1 MKQIELSK
9 MHVWLHNIGKN
20 NKELQRYAS
29 DGLAVIMLIW
39 SAWLVGKIVWMLP
52 ADSSSV
58 VTWKP
63 SASGNTPSHSKEL
76 DLSNVHQS
84 HLFGQYQANT
94 DTKPKPVVQDA
105 PKTQL
110 NLILVGVVASSERNL
125 GLAVIANRGQQATYG
140 ISERI
145 EGTRA
150 KLKAVLNDRVI
161 IDNAGRDETLMLEGI
176 DYKKL
181 EVSEPRRAIVSNVQG
196 NNPASAEDKIETIRN
211 EITENPQ
218 KIFDYVR
225 LSQVKKDDQV
235 IGYRVSPGQDPE
247 LFNSVGL
254 QNGDI
259 AIRLNGEDLTDKDSM
274 GKIFQNISEL
284 TELSLTV
291 ERDGQ
296 QHDIYIEF

>member
-1 MKQIELSK
+1 M
-9 MHVWLHNIGKN
+9 
-20 NKELQRYAS
+20 
-29 DGLAVIMLIW
+29 
-39 SAWLVGKIVWMLP
+39 
-52 ADSSSV
+52 
-58 VTWKP
+58 
-63 SASGNTPSHSKEL
+63 
-76 DLSNVHQS
+76 
-84 HLFGQYQANT
+84 
-94 DTKPKPVVQDA
+94 
-105 PKTQL
+105 
-110 NLILVGVVASSERNL
+110 
-125 GLAVIANRGQQATYG
+125 
-140 ISERI
+140 
-145 EGTRA
+145 
-150 KLKAVLNDRVI
+150 
-161 IDNAGRDETLMLEGI
+161 
-176 DYKKL
+176 
-181 EVSEPRRAIVSNVQG
+181 QG
-196 NNPASAEDKIETIRN
+196 NNPASAEDKIEMIRN